1 VSTPTMAARDESVA
15 SINRVWVPALLLPF
29 AYMAVTLALSMFVLP
44 SGFYVVVAVT
54 IGTAAVL
61 TGNQLL
67 AWLLPVALGTAGL
80 TSSPGATRV
89 AATSD
94 STVFVLLAGLHLLH
108 MLGGLS
114 REVPFTARIELAALT
129 APFRRY
135 AVVQLF
141 SQAFAFMALRALGDD
156 PQGSAF
162 LPIAAAV
169 VLGALALSLIRGV
182 FERPGSS
189 E

>member
-1 VSTPTMAARDESVA
+1 VITPTRVARDESVA

-61 TGNQLL
+61 SGNQLI
-67 AWLLPVALGTAGL
+67 AWLLPVALGTAGA
-80 TSSPGATRV
+80 TSSGTGF
-89 AATSD
+89 
-94 STVFVLLAGLHLLH
+94 FVLLAGLHLLH

-114 REVPFTARIELAALT
+114 RLVPFTARIELAALA

-135 AVVQLF
+135 TVIQLF
-141 SQAFAFMALRALGDD
+141 SQGFAFVALRTLSDTPKG
-156 PQGSAF
+156 PVL

-169 VLGALALSLIRGV
+169 VLGALALSLTRGA
-182 FERPGSS
+182 FERPGGG
-189 E
+189 EQ